1 MSKANILV
9 IDDEIGICEGIQRA
23 LAPDGYAVEMALD
36 GEEGLQKIL
45 CSSYDLVLIDVM
57 MPGVGGIDLIA
68 SIHEHD
74 PEIVCVMI
82 TGYATVELAVRAIKE
97 GAYDFLAKPFSVD
110 DLFLTVNQGIE
121 RRRLSLDAKR
131 VQAAE
136 AKTRRLEEEKTRLE
150 ELDRAK
156 RQFIRLVTH
165 DLQAPV
171 SAIENYLKLIQQG
184 YISPE
189 DQPEIIAKC
198 LARTQ
203 EEIDLLAD
211 LLELGHL
218 EIIETF
224 KVTEVQ
230 LDEILRAVVESFQ
243 DQITQ
248 KNIQVELEVSEDI
261 PAVVAAPEQVK
272 SLWRNLISNALKYTL
287 ANGSVSIKLYTEGG
301 YVIGEVRDTGIGI
314 PPDQQ
319 EKLFSEFFR
328 AKNAKE
334 MGIPG
339 TGLGLAIIM
348 RIVEGMG
355 GGVTV
360 ESELG
365 CGSTFKF
372 TLPFGG
378 TGS

>member
-23 LAPDGYAVEMALD
+23 LAPEGYAVEMALD
-36 GEEGLQKIL
+36 GEEGLQKIQTNG
-45 CSSYDLVLIDVM
+45 YDLVLIDVM

-74 PEIVCVMI
+74 PETVCVMI

-110 DLFLTVNQGIE
+110 DLLLTVNQGIE
-121 RRRLSLDAKR
+121 RRRLSLEAKR
-131 VQAAE
+131 VQVAE
-136 AKTRRLEEEKTRLE
+136 AEARRLEEEKNCLE

-184 YISPE
+184 YVSPE

-218 EIIETF
+218 EVIETF

-230 LDEILRAVVESFQ
+230 LDEVLSAVVEGFQ
-243 DQITQ
+243 NQITQ
-248 KNIQVELEVSEDI
+248 KNIQFEIEVGENI
-261 PAVVAAPEQVK
+261 PEVIAAPEQVK
-272 SLWRNLISNALKYTL
+272 SLWRNLISNAIKYTPE
-287 ANGSVSIKLYTEGG
+287 NGRVSISLKSGEGNI
-301 YVIGEVRDTGIGI
+301 VGEVSDTGIGI
-314 PPDQQ
+314 HPEDQ
-319 EKLFSEFFR
+319 ERLFSEFFR

-334 MGIPG
+334 LDNPG
-339 TGLGLAIIM
+339 TGLGLAIV
-348 RIVEGMG
+348 RRVVEGLG
-355 GGVTV
+355 GEIGVQ
-360 ESELG
+360 SEPG
-365 CGSTFKF
+365 HGSTFKF
-372 TLPFGG
+372 TLPIG
-378 TGS
+378 

>member
-136 AKTRRLEEEKTRLE
+136 AKARRLEEEKTRLE

-355 GGVTV
+355 GGITV

>member
-136 AKTRRLEEEKTRLE
+136 AKARRLEEEKTRLE